1 MVQYLSFKWP
11 SALILSCNLYQVACK
26 IVRSIIII
34 LKSYFLFNSII
45 LDNKSSPQLTVDME
59 HSTYDFIF

>member
-34 LKSYFLFNSII
+34 LKLYFPFNSII

-59 HSTYDFIF
+59 HSTYGFIF